1 MRLADFIDHEIR
13 AIVSRWEEFA
23 ATLLPAA
30 GGLDSLALRN
40 HAEQILRAISADLRN
55 PQTREEQEQKSRGQA
70 LPAMAETAAQTHAV
84 LRATSGFSIRQLVSE
99 YRTLR
104 ASVLRQYFDLAE
116 MNVRELEDIGRFNEA
131 IDQAIAESVD
141 FFSAE
146 VDRWRNIFLGV
157 LGHDLRGPLNSIRLT
172 SEYISSKNPSP
183 ELAAH
188 IDRLVRSG
196 KRMAELLDSLLDFNR
211 VGIGGKLQLDVRPVD
226 LVDVCRQEV
235 ELQRSAHP
243 EARIEFEAP
252 STCPGLWDASRMRQA
267 LGNLI
272 SNAIRYGS
280 EERVRVSLRVEGEQ
294 ARVAVENGGPTL
306 DQAELASIFDP
317 LVRGS
322 AGTSNTERGHLGLG
336 LFIVRQTAEAHGGTV
351 QALSAQGRTEFAILL
366 PRRAPDDSLR
376 GAKLLGLLTGVR
388 TTLHESDAPGGRV
401 RAHRG
406 SSSTARPTA
415 CQAAQER

>member
-1 MRLADFIDHEIR
+1 M
-13 AIVSRWEEFA
+13 
-23 ATLLPAA
+23 
-30 GGLDSLALRN
+30 
-40 HAEQILRAISADLRN
+40 LRAISADLRN
-55 PQTREEQEQKSRGQA
+55 PQTREEQERKSRGQA

-99 YRTLR
+99 YRALR
-104 ASVLRQYFDLAE
+104 ASVLRQYLDLAKN
-116 MNVRELEDIGRFNEA
+116 NVHELEDIGRFNEA

-157 LGHDLRGPLNSIRLT
+157 LGHDLRGPLNSIQLT

-196 KRMAELLDSLLDFNR
+196 QRMAELLDSLLDFNR

-243 EARIEFEAP
+243 KARIEFEAP
-252 STCPGLWDASRMRQA
+252 SSCPGLWDASRMRQA

-294 ARVAVENGGPTL
+294 ASVAVENAGPTL
-306 DQAELASIFDP
+306 DKAELTSIFDP

-336 LFIVRQTAEAHGGTV
+336 LFIVRQTAAAHGGTV
-351 QALSAQGRTEFAILL
+351 QAHSAQGRTQFVIVL
-366 PRRAPDDSLR
+366 PVRAADRVR
-376 GAKLLGLLTGVR
+376 GA
-388 TTLHESDAPGGRV
+388 
-401 RAHRG
+401 
-406 SSSTARPTA
+406 SSAVT
-415 CQAAQER
+415 